1 MEGVV
6 MDPAFWSGRKVL
18 VTGHTG
24 FKGGWLSLWLQEAG
38 ASVSGFSLDPPS
50 DPSFFEMARVR
61 EGMRSIIGD
70 LRDPAAVDAALET
83 GQPEVVFHLA
93 AQSLVR
99 QSYTSPVETY
109 ATNVMGTLHL
119 LEGIRRSPDV
129 RAVVVVTTDKCYE
142 NREWPRPYRETDA
155 MGGWDPYS
163 SSKGSAELLCA
174 SYRRSFF
181 NGESS
186 RVALATARAGNVIGG
201 GDYAADRL
209 LPDLV
214 RGALAGSPVVVR
226 NPEAVRPWQHVL
238 DSLSGYLLLARALL
252 DEGQAS
258 AEGWNFGPAG
268 DDGLTV
274 AAVADEFVRGWGEGA
289 AWRLD
294 DGANPHEAQLLRLDS
309 SKARAR
315 LDWRPRWNAG
325 DALRRTIEWYRG
337 SHVEGRDPRELA
349 IACIA
354 DYG

>member
-1 MEGVV
+1 MV
-6 MDPAFWSGRKVL
+6 MDSAFWSGRKVL

-38 ASVSGFSLDPPS
+38 ASVTGFSLGPPS
-50 DPSFFEMARVR
+50 DPSLFEMARVGD
-61 EGMRSIIGD
+61 GMRSIIGD
-70 LRDPAAVDAALET
+70 LRDPAAVEAVLET
-83 GQPEVVFHLA
+83 AQPEVVFHLA

-99 QSYTSPVETY
+99 RSYASPVETY

-119 LEGIRRSPDV
+119 LEGIRHTPNV

-142 NREWPRPYRETDA
+142 NREWPWPYRETDA

-163 SSKGSAELLCA
+163 SSKGAAELLCA

-181 NGESS
+181 HEGG

-214 RGALAGSPVVVR
+214 RGALAGSPIVVR
-226 NPEAVRPWQHVL
+226 NPAAVRPWQHVL
-238 DSLSGYLLLARALL
+238 DSLSGYMLLARALL
-252 DEGQAS
+252 EEGQVW
-258 AEGWNFGPAG
+258 AEGWNFGPSE

-274 AAVADEFVRGWGEGA
+274 AAVADGFVRGWGKGA
-289 AWRLD
+289 AWVLD
-294 DGANPHEAQLLRLDS
+294 DGANPHEAQVLRLDS

-315 LDWRPRWNAG
+315 LGWRPRWNAG
-325 DALRRTIEWYRG
+325 DALRRTIDWYRG
-337 SHVEGRDPRELA
+337 CHVERRDPRELA
-349 IACIA
+349 MDCIT